1 MEEQDEQDDDWDRH
15 AEQPEQD
22 RGHLWFLQNGYVLKS
37 QFGSVAFGF
46 KEV

>member
-15 AEQPEQD
+15 AEQPEQN
-22 RGHLWFLQNGYVLKS
+22 RGHWVSSKNDYATPS

-46 KEV
+46 KAF